1 MTLDRV
7 KVDLA
12 RAFEQSQIYVA
23 CESHSN
29 ALPEPH

>member
-7 KVDLA
+7 VVDLA

-23 CESHSN
+23 CKYYGDEKG
-29 ALPEPH
+29 LC